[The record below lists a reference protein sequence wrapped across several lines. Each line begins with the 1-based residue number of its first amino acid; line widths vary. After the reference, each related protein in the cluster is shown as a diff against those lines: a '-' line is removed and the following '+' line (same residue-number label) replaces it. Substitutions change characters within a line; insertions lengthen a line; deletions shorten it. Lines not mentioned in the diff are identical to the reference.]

1 MLRAENAEVVIHP
14 DDRKY
19 GALLVGSQGSGKCV
33 GPDDMVLLG
42 GRLIRAE
49 DAWARYST
57 SASFDGEGWWTEPLE
72 QPKTCA
78 LDDLGRIVTSPV
90 VRLYRQRVTEPLR
103 RVRLS
108 DGSELTMTRRH
119 RLRGADGWTNELDEG
134 TVVCVP
140 QRLDWPGVQ
149 TDLELVELLSWQIAE
164 GCETGGGRLGP
175 RGSSSVAITQAD
187 TSVLEHLRELV
198 LSIGARYGLN
208 VNHPPIDCS
217 HGVPTLS
224 VRSAEWRDF
233 LVARGYRWGRLSR
246 EKAVPDFILQGDRE
260 AARVCL
266 RAFAD
271 AEGSVLAQ
279 QRTVEITTA
288 SRVLGEQLRL
298 LLRRFGILASFRLK
312 RACATN
318 GHRISRDYRRLRISG
333 DSLRA
338 FLAEI
343 GFGYEHK
350 QVRLRDMLA
359 GLRRNSNREGIYTQ
373 DVLTE
378 LKDSGVPFSWISP
391 RSWNYLHC
399 QRAAPAIAQEMA
411 VNLRRVADRLDAGMY
426 VTAGSR
432 GIAGSS
438 ARTVTL
444 RQLDTAILRDYAARL
459 ERRIRQNVFYLT
471 IERIEEVEYNGWV
484 YDFEVPE
491 HRNYVVGGMLAHNTA
506 ALATFYA
513 NDAESRDTAPIVI
526 DPKSELSHICLRST
540 PPDCEK
546 RVWFLDLGRPAFGM
560 NPLRLAGDRPLP
572 VEAGAVAA
580 NIVAALLD
588 INENQIF
595 MSSRRYLYHA
605 VIGAIALGHRQQRRA
620 KFEDVYNLL
629 LPTKKDFRE
638 AVAEACA
645 DQPDLDQT
653 AEFYR
658 YELPH
663 ELNLAGSATAQR
675 LDAPRNK
682 ISLLLQVPSL
692 RRFFNHP
699 TDIPLREIIEARDIL
714 IVDAN
719 MGLLG
724 EDNSKACMVFLLR
737 MLHTQMQRQVHL
749 PESERP
755 RVPLLVDEAH
765 YIAGV
770 ENVVDQIATHR
781 RAGLEPAFGLQYFAQ
796 LGSGSQHEQKI
807 RKGVIN
813 LLQSR
818 FLFRM
823 GDAQD
828 AEEAT
833 RIAMAVYSTM
843 IRDDPDSRA
852 RLRVTPEQ
860 ALNFPNHYCLASWI
874 ANGSRIPS
882 FMGQTYPLPLG
893 GDEWANRHLNAQAKR
908 VAPYP
913 EQLESTLDA
922 RAESDSDNGS
932 ARGAPAEREYIA
944 VPYEEKDEAKRL
956 GARWDPGTHSW
967 YIPDGVGAEPFAR
980 WRSPKGPPP
989 ESGEARNG
997 SGDLDSARPE
1007 TRGVANGVRP
1017 SDDRAAGGRRREVK
1031 VDYEAPPAPPN
1042 LADSPVRRVVGRRI
1056 PGPPPDQHDQPAPDS
1071 LRELAYL
1078 DRINEIGPADQ
1089 LDGAANLPRLYDED
1103 YAILSLLDR
1112 AGLAPRTLIG
1122 RAVFP
1127 TRTSHATSHR
1137 LTKLYRHGLIAQHA
1151 TGLREHKRTD
1161 GKAPLLYSLTRRGL
1175 EVAQGRTPAPAISPK
1190 REWRA
1195 IEQRNAGRLGHDL
1208 HALAW
1213 AIALHRT
1220 VGPIATDHWRT
1231 PRYATGR
1238 YPVPQTGSAR
1248 DRHPISLGEIPVP
1261 DGQAI
1266 IDVELKRF
1274 TEVKPDVSLE
1284 LRVDTLKLTFD
1295 LLVELDLT
1303 ARPSYNREKF
1313 LAYDAFLCGWSLA
1326 HPRYRALGT
1335 RPIVVFVCPD
1345 AHAALACA
1353 READA
1358 TFTGRIGMMGTPAEH
1373 WYYPGRD
1380 HVLFAVEA
1388 DIHRADLSALALPP
1402 QPPPLR
1408 EQLSGQRDLGLA
1420 RAALL
1425 PHNLAER

>member
-19 GALLVGSQGSGKCV
+19 GALLIGSQGSGK
-33 GPDDMVLLG
+33 
-42 GRLIRAE
+42 
-49 DAWARYST
+49 
-57 SASFDGEGWWTEPLE
+57 
-72 QPKTCA
+72 
-78 LDDLGRIVTSPV
+78 
-90 VRLYRQRVTEPLR
+90 
-103 RVRLS
+103 
-108 DGSELTMTRRH
+108 
-119 RLRGADGWTNELDEG
+119 
-134 TVVCVP
+134 
-140 QRLDWPGVQ
+140 
-149 TDLELVELLSWQIAE
+149 
-164 GCETGGGRLGP
+164 
-175 RGSSSVAITQAD
+175 
-187 TSVLEHLRELV
+187 
-198 LSIGARYGLN
+198 
-208 VNHPPIDCS
+208 
-217 HGVPTLS
+217 
-224 VRSAEWRDF
+224 
-233 LVARGYRWGRLSR
+233 
-246 EKAVPDFILQGDRE
+246 
-260 AARVCL
+260 
-266 RAFAD
+266 
-271 AEGSVLAQ
+271 
-279 QRTVEITTA
+279 
-288 SRVLGEQLRL
+288 
-298 LLRRFGILASFRLK
+298 
-312 RACATN
+312 
-318 GHRISRDYRRLRISG
+318 
-333 DSLRA
+333 
-338 FLAEI
+338 
-343 GFGYEHK
+343 
-350 QVRLRDMLA
+350 
-359 GLRRNSNREGIYTQ
+359 
-373 DVLTE
+373 
-378 LKDSGVPFSWISP
+378 
-391 RSWNYLHC
+391 
-399 QRAAPAIAQEMA
+399 
-411 VNLRRVADRLDAGMY
+411 
-426 VTAGSR
+426 
-432 GIAGSS
+432 
-438 ARTVTL
+438 
-444 RQLDTAILRDYAARL
+444 
-459 ERRIRQNVFYLT
+459 
-471 IERIEEVEYNGWV
+471 
-484 YDFEVPE
+484 
-491 HRNYVVGGMLAHNTA
+491 TA

-513 NDAESRDTAPIVI
+513 NDAEGREAAPIVI
-526 DPKSELSHICLRST
+526 DPKSELARICLRST

-560 NPLRLAGDRPLP
+560 NPLRLTGDRPLP

-658 YELPH
+658 YELPQ

-807 RKGVIN
+807 RKGVLN

-882 FMGQTYPLPLG
+882 FMGQTYPLPPG
-893 GDEWANRHLNAQAKR
+893 GDEWANHHLRAQACR

-913 EQLESTLDA
+913 EQLESTLDV
-922 RAESDSDNGS
+922 RAGRAQSDSGDVA
-932 ARGAPAEREYIA
+932 ARGAPAEREYIS
-944 VPYEEKDEAKRL
+944 VPFEEKDDAKRL
-956 GARWDPGTHSW
+956 GARWDPGAQSW
-967 YIPDGVGAEPFAR
+967 YIPVGVDAEPFAR
-980 WRSPKGPPP
+980 WQSPKCAPP
-989 ESGEARNG
+989 ETDRAPNG
-997 SGDLDSARPE
+997 RADLDSTGPATSE
-1007 TRGVANGVRP
+1007 VANGARSP
-1017 SDDRAAGGRRREVK
+1017 EDQAAGGRRREVR

-1042 LADSPVRRVVGRRI
+1042 LADSPVRRVVGRPASGRP
-1056 PGPPPDQHDQPAPDS
+1056 PGEHDQPAPDS

-1089 LDGAANLPRLYDED
+1089 LDGAAGLPRLYDED

-1127 TRTSHATSHR
+1127 TRSPNTTSHR
-1137 LTKLYRHGLIAQHA
+1137 LTKLYRHGLIAQHT

-1161 GKAPLLYSLTRRGL
+1161 GKPPLLYSVTRRGL
-1175 EVAQGRTPAPAISPK
+1175 EVAQARTPTPAISPK

-1213 AIALHRT
+1213 TIALHHA

-1238 YPVPQTGSAR
+1238 YPVPQTSSGR
-1248 DRHPISLGEIPVP
+1248 DRHPVTLSDLPVA

-1284 LRVDTLKLTFD
+1284 IRIDTVKLTFD

-1326 HPRYRALGT
+1326 HARYRAQGS
-1335 RPIVVFVCPD
+1335 RPVVVFVCSD

-1353 READA
+1353 REGDA
-1358 TFTGRIGMMGTPAEH
+1358 ALTGRIGVMGTPAEH

-1388 DIHRADLSALALPP
+1388 YVHRGDLSALALPP
-1402 QPPPLR
+1402 QPPSLR
-1408 EQLSGQRDLGLA
+1408 EQLKCQRDLSLV

-1425 PHNLAER
+1425 PNNLAGR